1 MTFPGTEGNHP
12 IMTETDTTDIYTR
25 HLALY
30 DRVPVPP
37 HVSPERV
44 VDFDYLHPP
53 GLEEGDVYTA

>member
-1 MTFPGTEGNHP
+1 
-12 IMTETDTTDIYTR
+12 MTETDTTDIYTR